1 MDLVV
6 YGIRS
11 CEKIRKL
18 KELFE
23 KHEVEFEFIDLLKN
37 PPSLEKLAEWTNYLG
52 ELPINKRGAT
62 YKKMRKKFDKL
73 EEDEQI
79 KLMLK
84 DVAIIERPIIEYEGE
99 VVGIGGRPERI
110 FKVLFS

>member
-1 MDLVV
+1 MDLIV

-18 KELFE
+18 FEMFE
-23 KHEVEFEFIDLLKN
+23 KHEIEFEFVDLIKT
-37 PPSLEKLAEWTNYLG
+37 PPTIEKIEEWADFYG

-62 YKKMRKKFDKL
+62 YKKMRKKFDQL
-73 EEDEQI
+73 SEEDQI
-79 KLMLK
+79 KVMLK
-84 DVAIIERPIIEYEGE
+84 NVAIIERPIIEYEGE

-110 FKVLFS
+110 FKVLF